1 MANRNVRNTLIA
13 AKMETTYGVDT
24 VPTGAANAMLCS
36 KPRIVPLRANNI
48 DRDIVR
54 PYFGSSE
61 QLVGTRNV
69 SIDFEVEAAGSGT
82 AGTAPAF
89 GPLLRACGMAE
100 VVIAATRV
108 DYTPITD
115 AQESVSIYYFDS
127 GVLHKCIGSRGTF
140 KLDLTS
146 GGRPVFMFS
155 FTGIDGVP
163 VAGNP
168 VSVSFAS
175 FRTPLAV
182 VDANSGDVTFGGTV
196 SPTGAPTIT
205 GGTAYPSLGLE
216 LDIGNQVEF
225 TPLLGGETVD
235 ITNRNL
241 RGSIKVDLTAAEEV
255 AFRADVL
262 NATLRAVSLAHGTAA
277 GNRLLCHLPT
287 VQLFDWTKEEING
300 KRLVGYKLSGV
311 PTPGG
316 GGNDELRL
324 AFY

>member
-1 MANRNVRNTLIA
+1 MPNRNVRNTLIA
-13 AKMETTYGVDT
+13 AKIESVYGTDS

-36 KPRIVPLRANNI
+36 KPRVTPLRANNI

-54 PYFGSSE
+54 PYFGASE

-69 SIDFEVEAAGSGT
+69 QIEFEVEAAGSGT

-89 GPLLRACGMAE
+89 GVLLRGCGMAE
-100 VVIAATRV
+100 VLSAGTRV

-115 AQESVSIYYFDS
+115 NQESVSLYYFDS

-146 GGRPVFMFS
+146 GNRPVFMFS

-168 VSVSFAS
+168 SGVSFSA

-182 VDANSGDVTFGGTV
+182 VDANSGDVTFGATV
-196 SPTGAPTIT
+196 ASSGAPAIT
-205 GGTAYPSLGLE
+205 GGTAYPSMGLE

-235 ITNRNL
+235 ITNRAL
-241 RGSIKVDLTAAEEV
+241 SGSVKLDLSAAEEV
-255 AFRADVL
+255 TFRADVL
-262 NATLRAVSLAHGTAA
+262 NATLRAVSLLHGTTA
-277 GNRLLCHLPT
+277 GNRFITHLPT
-287 VQLFDWTKEEING
+287 VQLFDWSKEEING

-324 AFY
+324 VFF